1 MSTVTSTPSPETTVN
16 RPVGSLYNRI
26 QNVIDYACLGYLL
39 SVMLFGDFESA
50 AIYRAVGAG
59 VVVGLAIRF
68 KLI

>member
-1 MSTVTSTPSPETTVN
+1 
-16 RPVGSLYNRI
+16 LYNRI